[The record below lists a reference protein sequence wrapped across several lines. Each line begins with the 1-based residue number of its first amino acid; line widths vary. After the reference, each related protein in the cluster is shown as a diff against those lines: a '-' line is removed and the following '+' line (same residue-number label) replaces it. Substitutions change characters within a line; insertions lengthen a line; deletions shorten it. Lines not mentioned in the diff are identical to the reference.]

1 MFGFWLW
8 RTIEIGYFVS
18 FNVIIGLLFA
28 KWLDQLFGNFN
39 GQLEK
44 KKYFFRSLFE
54 MVFMLW
60 VSGIVIF
67 IFYIFLLKYSGQTS
81 NSRDFEANIFIFIFF
96 FFQKTLK
103 HKMQYIHDKII

>member
-1 MFGFWLW
+1 MIGGWIW
-8 RTIEIGYFVS
+8 RIIKIGYFVS

-44 KKYFFRSLFE
+44 KKYFFRSLIE
-54 MVFMLW
+54 MVVMLC

-67 IFYIFLLKYSGQTS
+67 IFYTFLLRYSGITS
-81 NSRDFEANIFIFIFF
+81 NSGDFEANIFIFIFF

-103 HKMQYIHDKII
+103 HKMQYIHDKMI

>member
-1 MFGFWLW
+1 MIGLWFW
-8 RTIEIGYFVS
+8 RTIKIGYFVS

-44 KKYFFRSLFE
+44 NKYFFRSLFE
-54 MVFMLW
+54 MIFMLW
-60 VSGIVIF
+60 VSGIVIY
-67 IFYIFLLKYSGQTS
+67 IFYTFLLKYASELN
-81 NSRDFEANIFIFIFF
+81 NSRDFEANIFIFTFF

-103 HKMQYIHDKII
+103 HKMQYIHDKMI